1 MAKRLGIL
9 TGFAVSAAEREEVV
23 QRVQVA
29 DDLGVDSAWVAEAWG
44 RDAFTLLAELALK
57 TKHIGLGTAI
67 VNVFSRS
74 AAVLAMTAASLDE
87 LSGGRMALGLGSSGA
102 NVIEHWHGVAFD
114 KPLTRL
120 REYVQIINRIVAGRR
135 LIHKGD
141 VFNLRRGFR
150 LDMEPVRSHIPI
162 FIAALSPRSIEQ
174 AGEVADGWIPIY
186 WPKDRLREGIDQL
199 MKGAER
205 AGRQRNELTV
215 APSIGVY
222 VIGEGD
228 DSEDVRR
235 RARQPI
241 ALYVGRMGVFYYQML
256 QRMGFEPEV
265 AAIRAAWDSRD
276 PSGAAAAVSD
286 RMLDATAVV
295 GSLEEC
301 REKLDEWRASGG
313 DLPIINLPPASPL
326 ETGRILERLI
336 A

>member
-1 MAKRLGIL
+1 MAKRLGMA
-9 TGFAVSAAEREEVV
+9 TGFAVSAAEREELV

-57 TKHIGLGTAI
+57 TKQIKLGTAI

-74 AAVLAMTAASLDE
+74 AAVLAMTAVSLDE

-120 REYVQIINRIVAGRR
+120 REYVQIINRIVAKRR
-135 LIHKGD
+135 LVHKGD

-150 LDMEPVRSHIPI
+150 LDMEPPRSHIPI

-186 WPKDRLREGIDQL
+186 WPKERLQEGIDQVV
-199 MKGAER
+199 KGAER
-205 AGRQRNELTV
+205 AGRQRKDLTV

-222 VIGEGD
+222 VIGDGD
-228 DSEDVRR
+228 DSEEVRR
-235 RARQPI
+235 HARQPI
-241 ALYVGRMGVFYYQML
+241 AFYVGRMGVFYYQML
-256 QRMGFEPEV
+256 QRMGFEGEV
-265 AAIRAAWDSRD
+265 AAIRAAWDRGD
-276 PSGAAAAVSD
+276 PGGAAAAVSD
-286 RMLDATAVV
+286 RMLDATAVI
-295 GSLEEC
+295 GSAEEC
-301 REKLDEWRASGG
+301 SEKLAEWHALGG
-313 DLPIINLPPASPL
+313 DLPIINLPPLSPL
-326 ETGRILERLI
+326 KTGRMLERLI

>member
-9 TGFAVSAAEREEVV
+9 TGFAVSAAEREELVR
-23 QRVQVA
+23 RVQVA

-44 RDAFTLLAELALK
+44 HDAFTLLAELALK
-57 TKHIGLGTAI
+57 TKHIKLGTAI

-87 LSGGRMALGLGSSGA
+87 LSGGRMVLGLGSSGA

-135 LIHKGD
+135 LIHKGE

-186 WPKDRLREGIDQL
+186 WPKDRLQEGIDQL

-205 AGRQRNELTV
+205 AGRQRNDLTV
-215 APSIGVY
+215 APFIGVY
-222 VIGEGD
+222 VIGDGD
-228 DSEDVRR
+228 DGEEVRR

-241 ALYVGRMGVFYYQML
+241 AFSVGRMGIFYYQML

-265 AAIRAAWDSRD
+265 AAIRAAWDRRD
-276 PSGAAAAVSD
+276 PRGAAAAVSNE
-286 RMLDATAVV
+286 MLEATAIV

-301 REKLDEWRASGG
+301 REKLEEWRTLGG

-326 ETGRILERLI
+326 ETGKILERLT